1 MDFLIFISSMLST
14 IMTFKLLYF
23 LNKINIYSEIKQEYN
38 EDNQETNEIKQD
50 NDEINQ
56 KNNKIKNNEISNE
69 ILYVIITHLKSIKKL
84 LEIYNKL
91 NSDNIIEL
99 FNLNNILEELH
110 SNIVDYLPD
119 TESNSDSVSDI
130 DTDTDTDTDS
140 ISNTKS
146 DIDEQLDSEIEQIEV
161 D

>member
-23 LNKINIYSEIKQEYN
+23 LNKINIYSEIKQEYS
-38 EDNQETNEIKQD
+38 EDNQETNEIKQ
-50 NDEINQ
+50 ET
-56 KNNKIKNNEISNE
+56 KENNKIKNNEISNE

-119 TESNSDSVSDI
+119 TESNSDSVSD
-130 DTDTDTDTDS
+130 TDTDTDS
-140 ISNTKS
+140 ISNTNTKS
-146 DIDEQLDSEIEQIEV
+146 DTDEELDSEIEQIEV